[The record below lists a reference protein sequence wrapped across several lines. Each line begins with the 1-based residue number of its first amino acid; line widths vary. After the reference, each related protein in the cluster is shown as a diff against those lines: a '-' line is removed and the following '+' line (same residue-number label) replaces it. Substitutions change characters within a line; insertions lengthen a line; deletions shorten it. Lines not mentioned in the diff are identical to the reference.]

1 MTDKIPSL
9 KERLSKYTIK
19 PSDVNYP
26 GLVMLYGRPGS
37 GKTWLAAS
45 VSELPSVNK
54 VLYIDTEGSTEDTL
68 VGFNDDKIDILNI
81 PKTVRNINDSA
92 DGPQVTEIQ
101 FLDSVLDELL
111 ATNTSGY
118 DAIVIDTLDV
128 AQDWKV
134 KELTPIWEKKN
145 KFKIWDL
152 VSDWTENIGQRLKSL
167 DAVGV
172 IVLHSKKDKDESS
185 GVVSIE
191 ARLKG
196 SSRDTF
202 PGIPDTVVHL
212 TRRTYRD
219 GDKDIE
225 ATVAEFGSQDNKVT
239 KNRFDFPITMV
250 APSFTK
256 MWDHIDNRQKENN

>member
-1 MTDKIPSL
+1 MNKSL
-9 KERLSKYTIK
+9 QQVQGALDRK
-19 PSDVNYP
+19 P
-26 GLVMLYGRPGS
+26 
-37 GKTWLAAS
+37 
-45 VSELPSVNK
+45 
-54 VLYIDTEGSTEDTL
+54 
-68 VGFNDDKIDILNI
+68 
-81 PKTVRNINDSA
+81 
-92 DGPQVTEIQ
+92 
-101 FLDSVLDELL
+101 
-111 ATNTSGY
+111 
-118 DAIVIDTLDV
+118 
-128 AQDWKV
+128 
-134 KELTPIWEKKN
+134 EKKV
-145 KFKIWDL
+145 DL
-152 VSDWTENIGQRLKSL
+152 G
-167 DAVGV
+167 GG
-172 IVLHSKKDKDESS
+172 KKDKDESS